1 MKMILV
7 ICPETRTEELRSD
20 IEHHDIH
27 YYSELHDVTGRGS
40 KGSKFGNRIMPGTS
54 TLIAIAVSDDKKNL
68 VMEALK
74 EFKDTLL
81 SKESLH
87 AFVVPVEEAF

>member
-7 ICPETRTEELRSD
+7 ICPERRTEELRHY

-27 YYSELHDVTGRGS
+27 YYSELHDVTGKGS
-40 KGSKFGNRIMPGTS
+40 KGYRFGNRIMPGTS
-54 TLIAIAVSDDKKNL
+54 ALIAMVVPDEKQRYA
-68 VMEALK
+68 MGALK

-81 SKESLH
+81 SQESLH
-87 AFVVPVEEAF
+87 AFVIQLEEVF